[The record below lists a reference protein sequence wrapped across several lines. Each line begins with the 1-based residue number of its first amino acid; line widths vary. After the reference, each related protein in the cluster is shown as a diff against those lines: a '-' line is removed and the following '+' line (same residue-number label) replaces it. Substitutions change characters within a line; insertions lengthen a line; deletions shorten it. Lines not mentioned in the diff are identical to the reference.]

1 MHSTEQIAMKIRSIM
16 IQELISNKA
25 KYVGFMEQ
33 CEKDRYEECAQL
45 FLQPGLFFG
54 DVGDLMVKATVN
66 VLKIPVTLLTSMEN
80 YPIINITPE
89 EFAKGCRIDC
99 PFVAYSREGPGHY
112 DAVIESEPGMEKGEE
127 TR

>member
-16 IQELISNKA
+16 VQELISNKA
-25 KYVGFMEQ
+25 KYIGFMEQ
-33 CEKDRYEECAQL
+33 CEDRYEERAQQ
-45 FLQPGLFFG
+45 FLQPGLFSG

-66 VLKIPVTLLTSMEN
+66 VLKIPVTHLTSMEN

-89 EFAKGCRIDC
+89 EFAKGCRNDC
-99 PFVAYSREGPGHY
+99 PFVAYSREGLGHY